1 MQEGVVYHDEVNDR
15 FFLSVEGKESVIDY
29 RKENGMLDICHTY
42 VPEELRG
49 HGIASQLVKKV
60 LDYASEQDFRVKP
73 TCPFVASFIQ
83 RHEEYNSLV
92 A

>member
-1 MQEGVVYHDEVNDR
+1 MQEGVVYHDEANDR

-29 RKENGMLDICHTY
+29 RKENGMLDIYHTY

-60 LDYASEQDFRVKP
+60 LDYASEQDYRVKP

-83 RHEEYNSLV
+83 RHEEYSSLV